1 MLYST
6 SNHPFM
12 AIFFPLFGIFTSFIL
27 IYYLSSLNRSNFFLA
42 LFFLCC
48 NLVVLVYYG
57 LHFTKDIFWEGVF
70 FVHWL
75 PLSYLLGPFLFYYVK
90 TTLSDSNKLAKWDW
104 LHLLPA
110 VFIIFNCLP
119 FTTLPF
125 DQKKAI
131 AHEIVNITEDYTL
144 DFNFVS
150 FEFILLSRSVHLL
163 IYAIIS
169 IVYFINHTRSV
180 YKKFGGLSSNHA
192 ILQRWIFLLTS
203 MQIVIAINSIGHM
216 STLYDIK
223 FSILGVPSYEIFTE
237 KYFFGICGAGFFL
250 QNIFLFLFPKI
261 LYGNVSY
268 TIEQGKDSII
278 EEIKSNLPKKIKDT
292 AIVEDIE
299 ATLKEYL
306 VNTPYIKRE
315 FSLSQMSFDLKI
327 PERFL
332 SNYFNKELE
341 ITFSEWRRNLRID
354 HVCRLIEA
362 GESRNLTIEAIATN
376 AGFASRSKF
385 IDAFKERKGVT
396 PSAYIKSVAVQ
407 EA

>member
-1 MLYST
+1 
-6 SNHPFM
+6 M

-362 GESRNLTIEAIATN
+362 GESKNLTIEAIATN

-396 PSAYIKSVAVQ
+396 PSAFIKSVAVQ

>member
-396 PSAYIKSVAVQ
+396 PSAFIKSVGNT
-407 EA
+407 

>member
-1 MLYST
+1 
-6 SNHPFM
+6 M

-396 PSAYIKSVAVQ
+396 PSAFIKSVGNT
-407 EA
+407 

>member
-1 MLYST
+1 
-6 SNHPFM
+6 M
-12 AIFFPLFGIFTSFIL
+12 AILFPLFGIFTSFIL
-27 IYYLSSLNRSNFFLA
+27 LYYLSSLNRSNIFLA

-48 NLVVLVYYG
+48 NLVVMVYYG
-57 LHFTKDIFWEGVF
+57 LHFTKDLFWEGVS

-75 PLSYLLGPFLFYYVK
+75 PLSYLLGPLLFFYVK
-90 TTLSDSNKLAKWDW
+90 TTLSDNNKLEKWDW

-110 VFIIFNCLP
+110 AFIIINCLP

-125 DQKKAI
+125 DQKVNI
-131 AHEIVNITEDYTL
+131 AHEIVNVTENYAL

-150 FEFILLSRSVHLL
+150 FEFILYSRSIHLL
-163 IYAIIS
+163 CYAVFS
-169 IVYFINHTRSV
+169 IGFFYVHS
-180 YKKFGGLSSNHA
+180 KKMLQENNSRSSNHS
-192 ILQRWIFLLTS
+192 IISRWIYLLCL
-203 MQIVIAINSIGHM
+203 MQIIIAVNSIGHM
-216 STLYDIK
+216 STLYGVR
-223 FSILGVPSYEIFTE
+223 FSI
-237 KYFFGICGAGFFL
+237 FGIPSTAIFSQKYYFEICGGGFFL

-268 TIEQGKDSII
+268 TIEKGKDNII
-278 EEIKSNLPKKIKDT
+278 EGFKSILPKKQKET
-292 AIVEDIE
+292 ATVQDIE
-299 ATLKEYL
+299 RIIQSYLETLPFILK
-306 VNTPYIKRE
+306 E

-341 ITFSEWRRNLRID
+341 ITFSDWRKNLRID
-354 HVCRLIEA
+354 HVCALIED
-362 GESRNLTIEAIATN
+362 GEAKNLTIEAIATN

-396 PSAYIKSVAVQ
+396 PSAFIKSIKTV